1 MRLGS
6 HNTMTYLRPS
16 QWWLRPFA
24 WIGRCQSESIGVQFI
39 TWGVRWFDF
48 RLAFDKK
55 DGKPYFAHGI
65 FSYKDK
71 NVFAILDYLNTL
83 ASPDD
88 KAYVRLLNERDSEF
102 NKKCFKHFCDSID
115 NYPSTNGKYR
125 NLIFCGGQNKKDWKM
140 IYRWGNTPDKPLID
154 KYSSCNH
161 DKCDY
166 DENGNEVNHINNTG
180 VVIDDIC
187 PEWYAKRNNLKNR
200 TKYIDQDVYLLLD
213 FIGKY

>member
-16 QWWLRPFA
+16 QWWLRPLA
-24 WIGRCQSESIGVQFI
+24 WMARCQSESIGTQFI

-48 RLAFDKK
+48 RLAFNK
-55 DGKPYFAHGI
+55 DGTPYFAHGI

-71 NVFAILDYLNTL
+71 NVFTILDYLNTL
-83 ASPDD
+83 ASPGD

-102 NKKCFKHFCDSID
+102 NHKCFRLFCEGVEDRY
-115 NYPSTNGKYR
+115 N
-125 NLIFCGGQNKKDWKM
+125 NLIFCGGHNKKDWKQLYSFEN
-140 IYRWGNTPDKPLID
+140 IPDKPLVD

-161 DKCDY
+161 DKCEY
-166 DENGNEVNHINNTG
+166 DDNGNETRHVNNTG

-187 PEWYAKRNNLKNR
+187 PEWYAKRNNAKNCA
-200 TKYIDQDVYLLLD
+200 KYINKDVYLLLD
-213 FIGKY
+213 FIGKYGKY

>member
-1 MRLGS
+1 MKIGS

-24 WIGRCQSESIGVQFI
+24 WIGRCQSQTIGEQFI
-39 TWGVRWFDF
+39 VWGVRWFDL
-48 RLAFDKK
+48 RLAFDKQ
-55 DGKPYFAHGI
+55 GQPYFAHGI

-71 NVFAILDYLNTL
+71 DPFAILDYLNTL
-83 ASPDD
+83 SSPDD
-88 KAYVRLLNERDSEF
+88 RVYVRLLNERDSEF
-102 NKKCFKHFCDSID
+102 NKKCFRWFCEKVENQYSGIV
-115 NYPSTNGKYR
+115 
-125 NLIFCGGQNKKDWKM
+125 FCGGQNKKDWKQ
-140 IYRWGNTPDKPLID
+140 IYPFKGMPDKPLID

-161 DKCDY
+161 DKCEY
-166 DENGNEVNHINNTG
+166 DENGKEVNHINNTG

-200 TKYIDQDVYLLLD
+200 NKYINQDVYLLLD